1 MLESSSAAAAKKLER
16 SFRAYALTTQAVIN
30 SKPPEYFGLPSHDH
44 VLECACN
51 AIKWCYAN
59 MDDEPREKYQED
71 VQVALDLL
79 NTVRFSPGRPL
90 GRFRS
95 PLPPPL
101 QTMLV
106 FEGT

>member
-1 MLESSSAAAAKKLER
+1 
-16 SFRAYALTTQAVIN
+16 
-30 SKPPEYFGLPSHDH
+30 
-44 VLECACN
+44 
-51 AIKWCYAN
+51 

-79 NTVRFSPGRPL
+79 NTVRFSPGQRL
-90 GRFRS
+90 GRVQT

-106 FEGT
+106 FDPYPFRGGDLP